1 MGPMRPDIAKAFA
14 QFDLDGNGT
23 LEKSELQRAF
33 RAIGFN
39 KVEVRPPMHQN
50 FACGAR
56 VCAWS
61 HVCCSDASSSSSSSE
76 MLTSPLLLLLLLL
89 LLHR

>member
-14 QFDLDGNGT
+14 QFDLVGNGT

-56 VCAWS
+56 VCAWY
-61 HVCCSDASSSSSSSE
+61 HVCCSDASSSSSSES
-76 MLTSPLLLLLLLL
+76 LTSPLLLLLLLL
-89 LLHR
+89 LHR